1 MAIPSITALFD
12 AVLLDSTQS
21 PGVNGQVC
29 TSTGKGILWMDVEDV
44 AGVMSVNGMI
54 GDVTLVLPQTF
65 TPVDSGSPPEPAEF
79 LTGYDA
85 GTGLFSASALAPT
98 SATMTFIATVEYPG
112 TVGFLTDA
120 TYAAPYFA
128 TTDPTSVTI
137 MGSKSLTITLGS
149 MGNTTTLAALDLSG
163 LTDLQNFTYREGA

>member
-1 MAIPSITALFD
+1 LFSS
-12 AVLLDSTQS
+12 APILGNVL
-21 PGVNGQVC
+21 
-29 TSTGKGILWMDVEDV
+29 
-44 AGVMSVNGMI
+44 SVNGYT
-54 GDVTLVLPQTF
+54 GTVVLTYTDVDADPLGAAYTAQENAEIFTTDAINDLVLPQTF
-65 TPVDSGSPPEPAEF
+65 APVDAGSPPEPAEF